1 MNGSLMVKDLQ
12 KDESIESILDAR
24 TLFLEKGYL
33 EERNKYIINN
43 LPDELENFSNQKN
56 IRMIKITKFVYDEKE
71 NIPDKLSNVYTALYG
86 TNSSIFLILKSDGKE
101 CSFYLGIRSKES
113 VNSTFLTLKSSLNGN
128 FSGIEYE
135 NNIDNS
141 EIGKI
146 LNYILRDE
154 VKEVTTVTGIPS
166 FKEKDKNNF
175 IQGMEKLIDGMEG
188 KEFTAILIANSIDY
202 QKIKNIK
209 RGYEDIYNEI
219 SPFNEVTMTLSE
231 NEAQSISKSVGTSLS
246 ETSGYNLS
254 RTDSSNSSYSFGRSE
269 GKNSGWNTS
278 LGIVGINRGSN
289 TSFSNTEGNGSSN
302 SKSFGTNR
310 NDTKTETNTDTV
322 GNITAI
328 GQAYQIKKENKTFI
342 TLSEKIKKQLE
353 RIENAEG
360 NGFWETGIFF
370 LSEEPQNSII
380 AANIYNGIIRGENSG
395 IEKNGVYH
403 FNNLDDVERIKDYLS
418 YFYIPQIYVKVNN
431 NFINSSI
438 SSVITTEELS
448 LQLNLP
454 KKSVSGIDVVK
465 MAAFGRHNKK
475 DINEKD
481 INIGKLYHL
490 GKVIDKKIGLNIET
504 LTSHTFVTGSTGS
517 GKSNAVYCLVD
528 KLSEKNINFLV
539 IEPAKGEYK
548 NVFGGRKDVSVYGTN
563 KKYTELLKIN
573 PFSFND
579 EIHILEHIDR
589 LVEIFNACWPMY
601 AAMPSILKNAIEK
614 AYMAVGWNL
623 KESINLFNE
632 NKYPTFETLKLTLE
646 DVIKS
651 SEYSDEIKG
660 NYKGALLTRVS
671 SLARGLLGN
680 VFTDDEISERDL
692 FDKNVIVDISR
703 IPSVETK
710 SLVMGILFMKLHEY
724 KIAVSS
730 SLENQKLNHVTI
742 LEEAHNLLK
751 RTSLEQS
758 QESGNLQGKSVE
770 MMTNAI
776 AEMRTYGEGFI
787 IVDQAP
793 ELLDLAVIRNTNT
806 KICLKLPNLSD
817 RELIGK
823 AMDLD
828 DNQIKELAKLEVGVA
843 AVIQND
849 WEEACLVKFNYMRKR
864 DQYTYSYSPMD
875 KDFKK
880 NIMKYIFKND
890 ILKENRL
897 DEKTTNE
904 VYNFLK
910 KEGIKVQRLNEEKE
924 KVEATYKILDGK
936 SILSI
941 TNAISVKNYA
951 EWQGRMIEILENI
964 LNIDI
969 SREKEL
975 LSVIAKAILNVVI
988 EKGGKY
994 EEIYK
999 NWDELKNERRVF

>member
-1 MNGSLMVKDLQ
+1 MDSSLMVRDLQ
-12 KDESIESILDAR
+12 KDESVESLLETR

-33 EERNKYIINN
+33 EERNKYIISE
-43 LPDELENFSNQKN
+43 LPNELKGFSNQKN
-56 IRMIKITKFVYDEKE
+56 IRIIKITKFVYDEKE
-71 NIPDKLSNVYTALYG
+71 NMPDKLSNVYTALYG
-86 TNSSIFLILKSDGKE
+86 TNSSLFLILKSDGKE
-101 CSFYLGIRSKES
+101 CNFYLGVRSKES
-113 VNSTFLTLKSSLNGN
+113 VNSAFLTLKSSLNGN
-128 FSGIEYE
+128 FSGIEYDE
-135 NNIDNS
+135 NIDNN

-146 LNYILRDE
+146 LNYILRNDI
-154 VKEVTTVTGIPS
+154 KEITTVTGVPS
-166 FKEKDKNNF
+166 YKEKDKNNF

-188 KEFTAILIANSIDY
+188 KEFSAVLIANPIDY

-219 SPFNEVTMTLSE
+219 SSFNEVTITLSQ
-231 NEAQSISKSVGTSLS
+231 NEAQSISKSIGTSLS

-254 RTDSSNSSYSFGRSE
+254 RTDSSNSSYSSTKSE
-269 GKNSGWNTS
+269 GKNKGWNLSIPFTNIGVNSGKTTS
-278 LGIVGINRGSN
+278 YSSTDGY
-289 TSFSNTEGNGSSN
+289 GSSN
-302 SKSFGTNR
+302 SKSFGTNK
-310 NDTKTETNTDTV
+310 NDTKTQTSTEST
-322 GNITAI
+322 GNIRAI
-328 GQAYQIKKENKTFI
+328 GQAYQIKKENKNFM
-342 TLSEKIKKQLE
+342 TLSEKVKKQLE

-370 LSEEPQNSII
+370 LSEEPQNSIV

-403 FNNLDDVERIKDYLS
+403 FSNFNDVELIKDYLS
-418 YFYIPQIYVKVNN
+418 YFYIPQICVKVNN

-454 KKSVSGIDVVK
+454 KKSVCGIDVVK

-475 DINEKD
+475 TISESD

-490 GKVIDKKIGLNIET
+490 GKIIDKKIGLNIET
-504 LTSHTFVTGSTGS
+504 LASHTFVTGSTGS
-517 GKSNAVYCLVD
+517 GKSNAVYCLID
-528 KLSEKNINFLV
+528 KLYEKNIKFLI

-548 NVFGGRKDVSVYGTN
+548 NVFGGRKDVKVYGTN
-563 KKYTELLKIN
+563 KKYTELLRIN

-601 AAMPSILKNAIEK
+601 AAMPSILKDAIEK

-623 KESINLFNE
+623 KDSINLFNE
-632 NKYPTFETLKLTLE
+632 IKYPTFETLKLTLE
-646 DVIKS
+646 NVIKS
-651 SEYSDEIKG
+651 SEYSDETKG
-660 NYKGALLTRVS
+660 NYIGALVTRVS
-671 SLARGLLGN
+671 SLSRGILGN
-680 VFTDDEISERDL
+680 VFIEDEITEECL
-692 FDKNVIVDISR
+692 FDENVIVDISR
-703 IPSVETK
+703 IPSMETK

-724 KIAVSS
+724 KISVSS
-730 SLENQKLNHVTI
+730 SLENQKLNHITI

-751 RTSLEQS
+751 RTSFEQS

-828 DNQIKELAKLEVGVA
+828 DKQIKELAKLEVGVA

-864 DQYTYSYSPMD
+864 DKYNYSCEIMD
-875 KDFKK
+875 KNYKK
-880 NIMKYIFKND
+880 NAMKYIFKKD
-890 ILKENRL
+890 IAKEDRL
-897 DEKTTNE
+897 DENTSKE
-904 VYNFLK
+904 MYSFLK
-910 KEGIKVQRLNEEKE
+910 KEGIKVQRLDEEKE
-924 KVEATYKILDGK
+924 KIEAAYRILDGK
-936 SILSI
+936 TILNI
-941 TNAISVKNYA
+941 INAITVKNNI
-951 EWQGRMIEILENI
+951 EWKEKMEEVLSNI
-964 LNIDI
+964 LNISI
-969 SREKEL
+969 ENTL
-975 LSVIAKAILNVVI
+975 LSIVGKAILSAVI
-988 EKGGKY
+988 ERGGKY

-999 NWDELKNERRVF
+999 EWDELKNERGVF

>member
-1 MNGSLMVKDLQ
+1 MDSSLMVRDLQ
-12 KDESIESILDAR
+12 KDESVESLLETR

-33 EERNKYIINN
+33 EERNKYIISE
-43 LPDELENFSNQKN
+43 LPNELKGFSNQKN
-56 IRMIKITKFVYDEKE
+56 IRIIKITKFVYDEKE

-86 TNSSIFLILKSDGKE
+86 TNSSLFLILKSDGKE
-101 CSFYLGIRSKES
+101 CNFYLGVRSKES
-113 VNSTFLTLKSSLNGN
+113 VNSAFLTLKSSLNGN
-128 FSGIEYE
+128 FSGIEYDE
-135 NNIDNS
+135 NIDNN

-146 LNYILRDE
+146 LNYILRNDI
-154 VKEVTTVTGIPS
+154 KEITTVTGVPS
-166 FKEKDKNNF
+166 YKEKDKNNF

-188 KEFTAILIANSIDY
+188 KEFSAVLIANPIDY

-219 SPFNEVTMTLSE
+219 SSFNEVTITLSQ
-231 NEAQSISKSVGTSLS
+231 NEAQSISKSIGTSLS

-254 RTDSSNSSYSFGRSE
+254 RTDSSNSSYSSTKSE
-269 GKNSGWNTS
+269 GKNKGWNLSIPFTNIGVNSGKTTS
-278 LGIVGINRGSN
+278 YSSTDGY
-289 TSFSNTEGNGSSN
+289 GSSN
-302 SKSFGTNR
+302 SKSFGTNK
-310 NDTKTETNTDTV
+310 NDTKTQTSTEST
-322 GNITAI
+322 GNIRAI
-328 GQAYQIKKENKTFI
+328 GQAYQIKKENKNFM
-342 TLSEKIKKQLE
+342 TLSEKVKKQLE

-370 LSEEPQNSII
+370 LSEEPQNSIV

-403 FNNLDDVERIKDYLS
+403 FSNFNDVELIKDYLS
-418 YFYIPQIYVKVNN
+418 YFYIPQICVKVNN

-454 KKSVSGIDVVK
+454 KKSVCGIDVVK

-475 DINEKD
+475 TISESD

-490 GKVIDKKIGLNIET
+490 GKIIDKKIGLNIET
-504 LTSHTFVTGSTGS
+504 LASHTFVTGSTGS
-517 GKSNAVYCLVD
+517 GKSNAVYCLID
-528 KLSEKNINFLV
+528 KLYEKNIKFLI

-548 NVFGGRKDVSVYGTN
+548 NVFGGRKDVKVYGTN
-563 KKYTELLKIN
+563 KKYTELLRIN

-601 AAMPSILKNAIEK
+601 AAMPSILKDAIEK

-623 KESINLFNE
+623 KDSINLFNE
-632 NKYPTFETLKLTLE
+632 IKYPTFETLKLTLE
-646 DVIKS
+646 NVIKS
-651 SEYSDEIKG
+651 SEYSDETKG
-660 NYKGALLTRVS
+660 NYIGALVTRVS
-671 SLARGLLGN
+671 SLSRGILGN
-680 VFTDDEISERDL
+680 VFIEDEITEECL
-692 FDKNVIVDISR
+692 FDENVIVDISR
-703 IPSVETK
+703 IPSMETK

-724 KIAVSS
+724 KISVSS
-730 SLENQKLNHVTI
+730 SLENQKLNHITI

-751 RTSLEQS
+751 RTSFEQS

-828 DNQIKELAKLEVGVA
+828 DKQIKELAKLEVGVA

-864 DQYTYSYSPMD
+864 DKYNYSCEIMD
-875 KDFKK
+875 KNYKK
-880 NIMKYIFKND
+880 NAMKYIFKKD
-890 ILKENRL
+890 IAKEDRL
-897 DEKTTNE
+897 DENTSKE
-904 VYNFLK
+904 MYSFLK
-910 KEGIKVQRLNEEKE
+910 KEGIKVQRLDEEKE
-924 KVEATYKILDGK
+924 KIEAAYRILDGK
-936 SILSI
+936 TILNI
-941 TNAISVKNYA
+941 INAITVKNNI
-951 EWQGRMIEILENI
+951 EWKEKMEEVLSNI
-964 LNIDI
+964 LNISI
-969 SREKEL
+969 ENTL
-975 LSVIAKAILNVVI
+975 LSIVGKAILSAVI
-988 EKGGKY
+988 ERGGKY

-999 NWDELKNERRVF
+999 EWDELKNERGVF

>member
-1 MNGSLMVKDLQ
+1 MDSSLMIRDLQ
-12 KDESIESILDAR
+12 KDESVESLLETR

-33 EERNKYIINN
+33 EERNKYIINE
-43 LPDELENFSNQKN
+43 LPNELKGFSNQKN
-56 IRMIKITKFVYDEKE
+56 IRIIKITKFVYDKKE

-86 TNSSIFLILKSDGKE
+86 TNSSLFLILKSDGKE
-101 CSFYLGIRSKES
+101 CNFYLGVRSKET
-113 VNSTFLTLKSSLNGN
+113 VNSAFLTLKSSLNGN
-128 FSGIEYE
+128 FSGIEYDE
-135 NNIDNS
+135 NIDNN

-146 LNYILRDE
+146 LNYILRND
-154 VKEVTTVTGIPS
+154 VKEVTTVTGVPS
-166 FKEKDKNNF
+166 YKEKDKNNF

-188 KEFTAILIANSIDY
+188 KEFSAVLIANPIDY

-219 SPFNEVTMTLSE
+219 SSFKEVTITLSQ
-231 NEAQSISKSVGTSLS
+231 NEAQSISKSIGTSLS

-254 RTDSSNSSYSFGRSE
+254 RTDSSNSSYSSTKSE
-269 GKNSGWNTS
+269 GKNKGWNLSIPFTNIGVNGGNTTS
-278 LGIVGINRGSN
+278 YSSTDGY
-289 TSFSNTEGNGSSN
+289 GSSN
-302 SKSFGTNR
+302 SKSFGTNK
-310 NDTKTETNTDTV
+310 NDTKTQTSTEAT
-322 GNITAI
+322 GNIRAI
-328 GQAYQIKKENKTFI
+328 GQAYQIKKENKNFMI
-342 TLSEKIKKQLE
+342 LSEKVKKQLE

-370 LSEEPQNSII
+370 LSEEPQNSIV

-395 IEKNGVYH
+395 IEKNGVYY
-403 FNNLDDVERIKDYLS
+403 FSNFDDVELIKDYLS
-418 YFYIPQIYVKVNN
+418 YFYIPQICVKVNN

-438 SSVITTEELS
+438 SSIITTEELS

-454 KKSVSGIDVVK
+454 KKSVCGIDVVK

-475 DINEKD
+475 TISENN

-490 GKVIDKKIGLNIET
+490 GKIIDKKIGLNIET

-528 KLSEKNINFLV
+528 KLSEKNIKFLI

-548 NVFGGRKDVSVYGTN
+548 NVFGGRKDVKVYGTN
-563 KKYTELLKIN
+563 KKYTELLRIN

-601 AAMPSILKNAIEK
+601 AAMPSILKDAIEK

-623 KESINLFNE
+623 KDSINLFNE
-632 NKYPTFETLKLTLE
+632 VKYPTFETLKLTLE
-646 DVIKS
+646 NVIKS
-651 SEYSDEIKG
+651 SEYSDETKG
-660 NYKGALLTRVS
+660 NYIGALVTRVS
-671 SLARGLLGN
+671 SLARGILGN
-680 VFTDDEISERDL
+680 VFIEDEITEECL
-692 FDKNVIVDISR
+692 FDENVIVDISR
-703 IPSVETK
+703 IPSMETK

-730 SLENQKLNHVTI
+730 SLENQKLNHITI

-751 RTSLEQS
+751 RTSFEQS

-828 DNQIKELAKLEVGVA
+828 DKQIKELAKLEVGVA

-864 DQYTYSYSPMD
+864 YKYTYSYKKLD

-880 NIMKYIFKND
+880 DIMKF
-890 ILKENRL
+890 L
-897 DEKTTNE
+897 
-904 VYNFLK
+904 FLK
-910 KEGIKVQRLNEEKE
+910 KPGLNQNKINEIYAFLRSQGIKVQRLDEEKE
-924 KVEATYKILDGK
+924 KIETAYRILDGK
-936 SILSI
+936 TILNI
-941 TNAISVKNYA
+941 TNAITVKNSK
-951 EWQGRMIEILENI
+951 EWKEKMEEVLSNI
-964 LNIDI
+964 LNISI
-969 SREKEL
+969 ENTL
-975 LSVIAKAILNVVI
+975 LSIVGKAILSAVI
-988 EKGGKY
+988 ERGGKY

-999 NWDELKNERRVF
+999 EWDELKNERGVF